1 MRFLL
6 LVALWIFPVFGQPSP
21 ATEPQT
27 IQTLL
32 NEVRELRLSIDR
44 STLLG
49 ARTQIALQRIQ
60 MQEARTAR
68 LSQGLDSVHQQ
79 AEEIAAN
86 RARLAARAKDNED
99 KAPGLADNHAR
110 QEAEEVAKQL
120 KGEAERLA
128 VTEQR
133 VRAREAELGSQLQI
147 EQGRLQEL
155 FSRVDEM
162 ERALDQ
168 AIRKITGKQ

>member
-1 MRFLL
+1 MRFFLL
-6 LVALWIFPVFGQPSP
+6 AAVLSLPAVCQTSP
-21 ATEPQT
+21 APETQT
-27 IQTLL
+27 LQTLL

-60 MQEARTAR
+60 IQEARTAR
-68 LSQGLDSVHQQ
+68 LSQGYESIHQQ
-79 AEEIAAN
+79 AEEIAAH
-86 RARLAARAKDNED
+86 RARTAARAKENED
-99 KAPGLADNHAR
+99 NATRLGDSRAR
-110 QEAEEVAKQL
+110 QEAEEMAKQL
-120 KGEAERLA
+120 KAEVDVLA
-128 VTEQR
+128 GTEQR
-133 VRAREAELGSQLQI
+133 ARVREAELGSQLQI

-168 AIRKITGKQ
+168 AIRQITGKQ